1 MIRKLTVLSL
11 LLSLV
16 LPHNSFAVEVQNK
29 PVQCSNPEE
38 FFQLIA
44 KYEEKPIAIMNGIV
58 MGTNGQYMK
67 AQTLIFYNKETTS
80 WTLVE
85 YLSEEQVC
93 ILGTGKGLELLVDTG
108 VKT

>member
-1 MIRKLTVLSL
+1 MIRKLAVISL
-11 LLSLV
+11 LLSLA

-29 PVQCSNPEE
+29 PVQCSKPEE

-44 KYEEKPIAIMNGIV
+44 KYEEKPIVLLNGIV
-58 MGTNGQYMK
+58 MGTNGEYMK
-67 AQTLIFYNKETTS
+67 AQTLIFFNKETTS

-93 ILGTGKGLELLVDTG
+93 ILGTGKGLELLIDIG